1 MTILVA
7 LGISIG
13 VLAGALCVLCNLLG
27 LTGISWIAI
36 AAWPG
41 FLAWAC
47 YFAVGGET
55 RTEKLTKTMA
65 SNTVGVIWGWIMVF
79 IGTALLGFLNMKSG
93 VSIGV
98 AIGVIIGAF
107 FLCVEAKANILSF
120 IPGAFCGCA
129 AAFGFGA
136 AGKAALII
144 PLLLSMWV
152 GALLA
157 LASDVWGN
165 AMVKSPDSK

>member
-13 VLAGALCVLCNLLG
+13 VLAGGLCVLCNLLG

-41 FLAWAC
+41 FVAWAS

-55 RTEKLTKTMA
+55 RKEKLTKTIA
-65 SNTVGVIWGWIMVF
+65 SNTVGVAWGWIMV
-79 IGTALLGFLNMKSG
+79 LLGTSVFSFLNMAN
-93 VSIGV
+93 GV
-98 AIGVIIGAF
+98 AIGVGLAVVIGAF
-107 FLCVEAKANILSF
+107 FMCVEAKASIISF

-129 AAFGFGA
+129 SCFGFGA
-136 AGKAALII
+136 AGKASLII

-152 GALLA
+152 GAVLA

-165 AMVKSPDSK
+165 AMVKK